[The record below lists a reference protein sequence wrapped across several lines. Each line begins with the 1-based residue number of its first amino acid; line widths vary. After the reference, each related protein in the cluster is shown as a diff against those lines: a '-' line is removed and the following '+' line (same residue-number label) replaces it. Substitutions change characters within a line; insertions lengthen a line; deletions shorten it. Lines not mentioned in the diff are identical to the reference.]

1 MRQHPTKHFEKNTRG
16 RDLIIGDIH
25 GHFTRAKEA
34 LDAVGFNPEAGD
46 RLFSVGDL
54 VDRGPESD
62 QALEWL
68 AKPWFHA
75 VAGNHEDFAIRWPQ
89 GNMQAGHYVQNGG
102 AWNVSNP
109 PDAQAE
115 FAAAFAALPPDLSV
129 IAMSDPMLE
138 VGDTTPEMYSA
149 DAKER
154 KNAVEALNKLF
165 RGADQKPAAAAQE
178 PAIWPRNAAEVRQ
191 FMNANCE
198 VEQYAV
204 GPDTPDDND
213 RYQLTAHDFLGAVE
227 WWTGYRSDSSHRSG
241 NQPPE
246 HDEDLLEQ
254 LYWEFDDRRQKT
266 GEERLAFKG
275 KMRFYAS
282 EVFKK
287 AHRIGE
293 AAE

>member
-1 MRQHPTKHFEKNTRG
+1 MNQLKQAARQAIALLGPEAPLCSGCEYEWNQAIKV
-16 RDLIIGDIH
+16 L
-25 GHFTRAKEA
+25 KEA
-34 LDAVGFNPEAGD
+34 LEAAPTGDVVVTKNEAGQI
-46 RLFSVGDL
+46 V
-54 VDRGPESD
+54 
-62 QALEWL
+62 
-68 AKPWFHA
+68 A
-75 VAGNHEDFAIRWPQ
+75 VTRQDEDHRI
-89 GNMQAGHYVQNGG
+89 
-102 AWNVSNP
+102 
-109 PDAQAE
+109 
-115 FAAAFAALPPDLSV
+115 LSV
-129 IAMSDPMLE
+129 IAMSGPTLQ

-165 RGADQKPAAAAQE
+165 RGADQKSAAAAQE
-178 PAIWPRNAAEVRQ
+178 PAIWPRNATEVRQ

-227 WWTGYRSDSSHRSG
+227 WWTGYQSDSSHRPG
-241 NQPPE
+241 NQQPE

-254 LYWEFDDRRQKT
+254 LYWEFDHQRQKT
-266 GEERLAFKG
+266 GEERMAFKG

-287 AHRIGE
+287 AHGIGE